1 MAAEKNPCPG
11 TGPGPVEA
19 EQGPGSDPAQG
30 IASPALYRARVM
42 HLRRMPDGERVHRF
56 AYRVFRV
63 WLDVDR
69 LGQDDLRWL
78 SHNRA
83 NLLSIRDRDHGPRD
97 GSALRPWADALL
109 ARHGVARPARLML
122 YTFPRLLG
130 YAFNPLSMYLGI
142 DGSGIPTSVIYEVR
156 NTDTDMSHYVF
167 PLTGPGPWRHGAPKK
182 FYVSPFISP
191 EQSYAFTLSG
201 TGDTLAMRIRV
212 DGEDGLTMLATENA
226 DREPLTDR
234 ALLAACVAMPL
245 MTFKVI
251 AGIYWEAARLR
262 LKGARFFRHPG
273 NAGRY
278 DGTSSPA
285 TDRPSH

>member
-1 MAAEKNPCPG
+1 M
-11 TGPGPVEA
+11 TH
-19 EQGPGSDPAQG
+19 
-30 IASPALYRARVM
+30 ALYRARVM

-69 LGQDDLRWL
+69 LGQEGLRWF

-83 NLLSIRDRDHGPRD
+83 NLLSVRDRDYGPRD
-97 GSALRPWADALL
+97 GSALRVWADGVL
-109 ARHGVARPARLML
+109 AQQGIERPTRLML

-130 YAFNPLSMYLGI
+130 YAFNPLSMYVGFDA
-142 DGSGIPTSVIYEVR
+142 DGEATAVIYEVR

-167 PLTGPGPWRHGAPKK
+167 PLTGPAPWRHGAAKD

-191 EQSYAFTLSG
+191 EQSYAFTL
-201 TGDTLAMRIRV
+201 GDTGESLAMRIRV
-212 DGEDGLTMLATENA
+212 DGEDGLTMIAAENA

-234 ALLAACVAMPL
+234 ALLAACAAMPL
-245 MTFKVI
+245 MTIKVI
-251 AGIYWEAARLR
+251 AGIYWEALRLR

-278 DGTSSPA
+278 GATPA
-285 TDRPSH
+285 TDRPVR

>member
-1 MAAEKNPCPG
+1 
-11 TGPGPVEA
+11 
-19 EQGPGSDPAQG
+19 
-30 IASPALYRARVM
+30 
-42 HLRRMPDGERVHRF
+42 MPDGKRVHRF
-56 AYRVFRV
+56 VYNVFRI

-69 LGQDDLRWL
+69 MGWDDLRWL

-97 GSALRPWADALL
+97 GSALRPWADGLL
-109 ARHGVARPARLML
+109 ARHGIAPPARLML

-130 YAFNPLSMYLGI
+130 YAFNPLSMYLGLDTDSTPI
-142 DGSGIPTSVIYEVR
+142 VVIYEVR

-167 PLTGPGPWRHGAPKK
+167 PLTGPAPWRHGTAKD

-191 EQSYAFTLSG
+191 EQTYAFMLDQTEE
-201 TGDTLAMRIRV
+201 TLAMRIRV
-212 DGEDGLTMLATENA
+212 DGEDGLTMIATENA
-226 DREPLTDR
+226 NDEALTDR
-234 ALLAACVAMPL
+234 AMLACCAAMPL

-251 AGIYWEAARLR
+251 AGIYWEALRLR

-278 DGTSSPA
+278 QHDA
-285 TDRPSH
+285 